1 MRDKLRGKPAPTSG
15 TLIGYARVSTVEQNL
30 DMQVRALLA
39 AGVRAGNLHVEKVSA
54 TSKARPKLEWALN
67 NLRPGDTLIVWKLDR
82 FARSM
87 QDLLKG
93 LKIIEASGAGFRSL
107 TEHIDTTTPAGMLMV
122 HVLGALAQFE
132 RDLVV
137 QRTRHGVAAA
147 KARGVKFGQPKKID
161 GPALKAVK
169 RWRRE
174 QKTFREIVDLLEA
187 EYGIKCSPQTVM
199 VTLKRE
205 QKQR

>member
-1 MRDKLRGKPAPTSG
+1 VRKTLKIEPR
-15 TLIGYARVSTVEQNL
+15 LIGYARVSTIEQNL
-30 DMQVRALLA
+30 DMQEKALLA
-39 AGVRAGNLHVEKVSA
+39 AGVKPQHLHVEKVSA
-54 TSKARPKLEWALN
+54 SSKLRPKLEWALTV
-67 NLRPGDTLIVWKLDR
+67 LRPGDTLIVWKLDR

-93 LKIIEASGAGFRSL
+93 LKIIERSGAGFRSI

-147 KARGVKFGQPKKID
+147 QARGVQFGQPKKLN
-161 GPALKAVK
+161 AKQVAQCK

-174 QKTFREIVDLLEA
+174 KHTYRKIVDLCKSEFD
-187 EYGIKCSPQTVM
+187 IKVSAQTVM
-199 VTLKRE
+199 KSVKR
-205 QKQR
+205 KPKKD

>member
-1 MRDKLRGKPAPTSG
+1 MPDKLRGKRPPQG
-15 TLIGYARVSTVEQNL
+15 QRLIGYARVSTVEQNL
-30 DMQVRALLA
+30 DMQIRALEA
-39 AGVRAGNLHVEKVSA
+39 AGVRVGDLHVEKVSA
-54 TSKARPKLEWALN
+54 TSKARPKLEWALS
-67 NLRPGDTLIVWKLDR
+67 NLRPGDTLVVWKLDR

-93 LKIIEASGAGFRSL
+93 LKIIETTGAGFRSL

-147 KARGVKFGQPKKID
+147 KARGVKFGQPKKIE
-161 GPALKAVK
+161 GKALKAVK
-169 RWRRE
+169 KWRRE
-174 QKTFREIVDLLEA
+174 EKTFREIVDLLKA
-187 EYGIKCSPQTVM
+187 EYGIECSPQTVM

>member
-1 MRDKLRGKPAPTSG
+1 
-15 TLIGYARVSTVEQNL
+15 VSTVEQNL
-30 DMQVRALLA
+30 DMQVRALEA
-39 AGVRAGNLHVEKVSA
+39 AGVRVGDIHVEKVSA
-54 TSKARPKLEWALN
+54 TSKLRPKLEWAMA

-93 LKIIEASGAGFRSL
+93 LQILQQSGAGFRSL

-147 KARGVKFGQPKKID
+147 KARGVKFGQPKKLN
-161 GPALKAVK
+161 AKQEAQCK
-169 RWRRE
+169 RWKKEGRSV
-174 QKTFREIVDLLEA
+174 REIVDLVA
-187 EYGIKCSPQTVM
+187 EQYEITVSQQTVWKTTRD
-199 VTLKRE
+199 VKR
-205 QKQR
+205 K